1 MTWYQTM
8 GYISTVALL
17 LPVALIFCLRL
28 YKNRSLLILM
38 IYYLSAFIYNLLS
51 EQIIISVPPSY
62 VRSFGIFNNLSD
74 VPLVLMYLLYFTKSP
89 GLRKK
94 IHIAILAFLAFEIVV
109 TAILGF
115 SRNTIAVVLG
125 PGILLIV
132 LLSFIF
138 FLEQVKEV
146 IQYGK
151 TAGKALMASSTLFL
165 YGCFFIIYLFWYI
178 YETPDV
184 ENAFL
189 VYFFVVTL
197 ASMLASIGLI
207 IEKKRLKILNEL
219 QTTQNEL
226 SRLYPNEKIVFP
238 KETAHSLEDDNQ
250 F

>member
-17 LPVALIFCLRL
+17 LPAALIFCLRL

-38 IYYLSAFIYNLLS
+38 LYYLSAFIYNLLS
-51 EQIIISVPPSY
+51 EQIVSVSPSY
-62 VRSFGIFNNLSD
+62 VRGFGIFNNLSD
-74 VPLVLMYLLYFTKSP
+74 IPLALAYLLYFTKTS
-89 GLRKK
+89 GLKKK
-94 IHIAILAFLAFEIVV
+94 IHLAILAFLAFEIVV
-109 TAILGF
+109 TAMLGF
-115 SRNTIAVVLG
+115 NRGSIAIILG

-132 LLSFIF
+132 LFSFIF
-138 FLEQVKEV
+138 FIDQVKEV
-146 IQYGK
+146 IQFGK

-165 YGCFFIIYLFWYI
+165 YGCFFIIYLFWYVI
-178 YETPDV
+178 NTPDV
-184 ENAFL
+184 ESAFL

-197 ASMLASIGLI
+197 SSLLVSIGLI
-207 IEKKRLKILNEL
+207 IEKKRLTILEEL

-238 KETAHSLEDDNQ
+238 KEKARSMEDDQ